1 MRNRSLEFSLE
12 WFPRLHPRWT
22 QDHSSTKVC
31 SLTTLVMRCLANPVS
46 LSSGK
51 PFPTLSPTFID
62 SALPLLS
69 YLLSLPSSLGPKSF
83 ADASKTYTDLRSQ
96 WIEEG
101 LKNCA
106 KEVLVDAVP
115 SLAGSISSGGGGQ
128 RGGGGIEGMKERR
141 GLGRL
146 LDVMFA
152 VLKVSR
158 LPSLFLPIENSCDH
172 FP

>member
-1 MRNRSLEFSLE
+1 MVKETSPTMDAGSLFDKGEPSPGLFTMRR
-12 WFPRLHPRWT
+12 
-22 QDHSSTKVC
+22 C
-31 SLTTLVMRCLANPVS
+31 SWAVS
-46 LSSGK
+46 ISAGK

-83 ADASKTYTDLRSQ
+83 ADASRTYTELRSQ

-115 SLAGSISSGGGGQ
+115 SLAGSSGSPNNSGNGSG
-128 RGGGGIEGMKERR
+128 RERR

-146 LDVMFA
+146 LDVTFA
-152 VLKVSR
+152 VLKVS
-158 LPSLFLPIENSCDH
+158 LIDVVAIKLDD
-172 FP
+172 

>member
-1 MRNRSLEFSLE
+1 M
-12 WFPRLHPRWT
+12 
-22 QDHSSTKVC
+22 TKVC
-31 SLTTLVMRCLANPVS
+31 HLLCPLLSGALLSQVS
-46 LSSGK
+46 RSSGK

-115 SLAGSISSGGGGQ
+115 SLAGSISTGGGGG
-128 RGGGGIEGMKERR
+128 RSGADGTKERR

-146 LDVMFA
+146 LDVLFA
-152 VLKVSR
+152 VLKVSLLDR
-158 LPSLFLPIENSCDH
+158 SPSFGTEH
-172 FP
+172 